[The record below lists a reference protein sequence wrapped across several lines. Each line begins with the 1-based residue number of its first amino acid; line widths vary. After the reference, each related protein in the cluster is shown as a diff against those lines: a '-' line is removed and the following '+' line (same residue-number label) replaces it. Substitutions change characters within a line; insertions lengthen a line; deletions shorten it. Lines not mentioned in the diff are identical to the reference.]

1 MYLCLFI
8 EWPFLTKCKIYIVES
23 FVISVSKCISTGVFT
38 CGPAS
43 VKAVRQGEI
52 FYGYDTKFI
61 FAEVNGDRVHW
72 TVDQEG
78 NMVPIGIE
86 EKIMGKYIST
96 KAVSTI
102 SREDLT
108 NTYKFSEGTTKLQL
122 ISLRKNS
129 FKILIQFLCIAWYF
143 LLRYILKN
151 ILLPD
156 EVFRYCMSFDSLCC
170 NVQRNTHY
178 YFHLNQVT
186 YSLSCKLKAKE
197 SVVVDNILNVTKLGD
212 NNWLIDEEQNDWNNV
227 RRLY

>member
-1 MYLCLFI
+1 M
-8 EWPFLTKCKIYIVES
+8 
-23 FVISVSKCISTGVFT
+23 FT

-122 ISLRKNS
+122 TSLIKNS
-129 FKILIQFLCIAWYF
+129 FKISIQILIFAEYHIAKT
-143 LLRYILKN
+143 ILVSIMLK
-151 ILLPD
+151 
-156 EVFRYCMSFDSLCC
+156 DSDM
-170 NVQRNTHY
+170 
-178 YFHLNQVT
+178 F
-186 YSLSCKLKAKE
+186 
-197 SVVVDNILNVTKLGD
+197 
-212 NNWLIDEEQNDWNNV
+212 
-227 RRLY
+227 